1 AQLPRRALRRRAA
14 ARLDRPCLRQ
24 PPAPVARRRAQR
36 QPRPGHLDRRDATA
50 LPDQQDRHDCR
61 RRHPRPRDGRQHAP
75 PRDRALRGPR
85 RPRRGQRRLHRGVDV
100 RVRPAHAGRDGRRP
114 RGADQRPRSRL
125 PLLTMSRLL
134 FFTQEAFRAL
144 RRNGAPSMAAVV
156 TTVVTVIL
164 LGVLIPIFQTTQA
177 KSDQVRDSL
186 EFRVAIYDDA
196 TKPEINKLEDQLLAI
211 PHVASARLIT
221 KSEALHEL
229 TEDLG
234 KQKSGEL
241 LTQLHS
247 NPLPA
252 NFEVKADDASNLD
265 AVRAAVTPPGPSG
278 NPQSISPIVQDVF
291 DRQEDSKK
299 IEQVTSALKI
309 VLTVITAL
317 LIIASLMLVGN
328 TIRLS
333 IYTRRR
339 EVEVM
344 RLVGATRWFIRW
356 PFMIEGVVVGFA
368 GGLVAILILWL
379 GKITIVDPLS
389 DTFSFLAAQNNSTL
403 SFPALVAIL
412 FGASVLVSA
421 VGSGVTLRRFLKV

>member
-1 AQLPRRALRRRAA
+1 
-14 ARLDRPCLRQ
+14 
-24 PPAPVARRRAQR
+24 
-36 QPRPGHLDRRDATA
+36 
-50 LPDQQDRHDCR
+50 
-61 RRHPRPRDGRQHAP
+61 
-75 PRDRALRGPR
+75 
-85 RPRRGQRRLHRGVDV
+85 
-100 RVRPAHAGRDGRRP
+100 
-114 RGADQRPRSRL
+114 
-125 PLLTMSRLL
+125 MSRLL

-156 TTVVTVIL
+156 TTIVTVIL
-164 LGVLIPIFQTTQA
+164 LGVLIPVFQTTQA
-177 KSDQVRDSL
+177 KSNQVRESL

-196 TKPEINKLEDQLLAI
+196 TKAETAALQRKLEAI
-211 PHVASARLIT
+211 PHVSSVRLIT
-221 KSEALHEL
+221 KAEALSEL
-229 TEDLG
+229 KRDLG
-234 KQKSGEL
+234 KEKSGEL

-252 NFEVKADDASNLD
+252 NFQVKADDASNLE
-265 AVRAAVTPPGPSG
+265 AVRAAVTPPGPNG
-278 NPQSISPIVQDVF
+278 KPKPISPIVQDVF

-317 LIIASLMLVGN
+317 LIAASLMLVGN

-356 PFMIEGVVVGFA
+356 PFMIEGMVVGFF
-368 GGLVAILILWL
+368 GGLVAILVLWL
-379 GKITIVDPLS
+379 GKLTIVDPLS
-389 DTFSFLAAQNNSTL
+389 NSIGFLAAQNSTTL

-412 FGASVLVSA
+412 FGAAVLVSA
-421 VGSGVTLRRFLKV
+421 IGSGVTLRRFLKV

>member
-1 AQLPRRALRRRAA
+1 
-14 ARLDRPCLRQ
+14 
-24 PPAPVARRRAQR
+24 
-36 QPRPGHLDRRDATA
+36 
-50 LPDQQDRHDCR
+50 
-61 RRHPRPRDGRQHAP
+61 
-75 PRDRALRGPR
+75 
-85 RPRRGQRRLHRGVDV
+85 
-100 RVRPAHAGRDGRRP
+100 
-114 RGADQRPRSRL
+114 
-125 PLLTMSRLL
+125 MSRLL

-177 KSDQVRDSL
+177 KSNQVRDSL
-186 EFRVAIYDDA
+186 ETRVAIFDDA
-196 TKPEINKLEDQLLAI
+196 TKAETAALQRKLEAI
-211 PHVASARLIT
+211 PHVASVRLIT
-221 KSEALHEL
+221 KAEALNEL
-229 TEDLG
+229 KEDLG
-234 KQKSGEL
+234 KDKSGEL

-252 NFEVKADDASNLD
+252 NFSVKADDASNLESVEQ
-265 AVRAAVTPPGPSG
+265 AITPPGPNG
-278 NPQSISPIVQDVF
+278 KPQPISPIVQDQF
-291 DRQEDSKK
+291 NRQEDSKK

-356 PFMIEGVVVGFA
+356 PFMIEGVVVGFF

-379 GKITIVDPLS
+379 GKLTIVDPLS
-389 DTFSFLAAQNNSTL
+389 NSIGFLAAQNSTTL
-403 SFPALVAIL
+403 SFPELVAIL
-412 FGASVLVSA
+412 FAAAVLVSA
-421 VGSGVTLRRFLKV
+421 LGSGITLRRFLKV

>member
-1 AQLPRRALRRRAA
+1 
-14 ARLDRPCLRQ
+14 
-24 PPAPVARRRAQR
+24 
-36 QPRPGHLDRRDATA
+36 
-50 LPDQQDRHDCR
+50 
-61 RRHPRPRDGRQHAP
+61 
-75 PRDRALRGPR
+75 
-85 RPRRGQRRLHRGVDV
+85 
-100 RVRPAHAGRDGRRP
+100 
-114 RGADQRPRSRL
+114 
-125 PLLTMSRLL
+125 MSRLL

-144 RRNGAPSMAAVV
+144 RRNGAPSMAAIV

-177 KSDQVRDSL
+177 KSNQVRDSL
-186 EFRVAIYDDA
+186 ETRVAIFDDA
-196 TKPEINKLEDQLLAI
+196 TKAEIAKLEDQLLAI
-211 PHVASARLIT
+211 PHVASVRLIT
-221 KSEALHEL
+221 KAEALNEL
-229 TEDLG
+229 KQDLG
-234 KQKSGEL
+234 KHKSSEL

-252 NFEVKADDASNLD
+252 NFSVKADDASNLD
-265 AVRAAVTPPGPSG
+265 SVEAAITPPGPDG
-278 NPQSISPIVQDVF
+278 KPQPISPIIQDQF
-291 DRQEDSKK
+291 SRQEDSKK

-356 PFMIEGVVVGFA
+356 PFMIEGVVVGFF

-379 GKITIVDPLS
+379 GKLTIVDPLS
-389 DTFSFLAAQNNSTL
+389 NSIGFLAAQNSTTL

-412 FGASVLVSA
+412 FAAAVLVSA

>member
-1 AQLPRRALRRRAA
+1 
-14 ARLDRPCLRQ
+14 
-24 PPAPVARRRAQR
+24 
-36 QPRPGHLDRRDATA
+36 
-50 LPDQQDRHDCR
+50 
-61 RRHPRPRDGRQHAP
+61 
-75 PRDRALRGPR
+75 
-85 RPRRGQRRLHRGVDV
+85 
-100 RVRPAHAGRDGRRP
+100 
-114 RGADQRPRSRL
+114 
-125 PLLTMSRLL
+125 MSRLF

-144 RRNGAPSMAAVV
+144 RRNGAPSMAAIV

-177 KSDQVRDSL
+177 KSNQVRDSL
-186 EFRVAIYDDA
+186 ETRVAIFDDA
-196 TKPEINKLEDQLLAI
+196 TKSEIAKLEDQLLAI
-211 PHVASARLIT
+211 PHVASVRLIS
-221 KSEALHEL
+221 KAEALDEL

-234 KQKSGEL
+234 KQKSSEL
-241 LTQLHS
+241 LTQLHA

-252 NFEVKADDASNLD
+252 NFSVKADDASNLD
-265 AVRAAVTPPGPSG
+265 SVETAITPPGPNG
-278 NPQSISPIVQDVF
+278 KPQPISPIIQDQF
-291 DRQEDSKK
+291 NRQEDSKK

-356 PFMIEGVVVGFA
+356 PFMIEGVVVGFF

-379 GKITIVDPLS
+379 GKLTIVDPLS
-389 DTFSFLAAQNNSTL
+389 NSIGFLAAQNSTTL

-412 FGASVLVSA
+412 FAAAVLVSA

>member
-1 AQLPRRALRRRAA
+1 
-14 ARLDRPCLRQ
+14 
-24 PPAPVARRRAQR
+24 
-36 QPRPGHLDRRDATA
+36 
-50 LPDQQDRHDCR
+50 
-61 RRHPRPRDGRQHAP
+61 
-75 PRDRALRGPR
+75 
-85 RPRRGQRRLHRGVDV
+85 
-100 RVRPAHAGRDGRRP
+100 
-114 RGADQRPRSRL
+114 
-125 PLLTMSRLL
+125 MSRFF

-144 RRNGAPSMAAVV
+144 RRNGAPSMAAIV
-156 TTVVTVIL
+156 TTVTTVIL
-164 LGVLIPIFQTTQA
+164 LGVLIPVFQTTQA
-177 KSDQVRDSL
+177 KSESVRESL
-186 EFRVAIYDDA
+186 EFRVALYDDA
-196 TKPEINKLEDQLLAI
+196 TQGEISALQGKLEAI
-211 PHVASARLIT
+211 PHVASVAFIS
-221 KSEALHEL
+221 KGKALAEL
-229 TEDLG
+229 EKDLG
-234 KQKSGEL
+234 KSKSEDL
-241 LTQLHS
+241 LAQLHD

-252 NFEVKADDASNLD
+252 NFQIKADDASNLD
-265 AVRAAVTPPGPSG
+265 AVRAAVTPPGPNG
-278 NPQSISPIVQDVF
+278 KPKPISPIIQDVF
-291 DRQEDSKK
+291 DRQQESQQ

-317 LIIASLMLVGN
+317 LILASLMLVGN

-368 GGLVAILILWL
+368 GGLIAILILWL

-412 FGASVLVSA
+412 FAASVLVSA

>member
-1 AQLPRRALRRRAA
+1 
-14 ARLDRPCLRQ
+14 
-24 PPAPVARRRAQR
+24 
-36 QPRPGHLDRRDATA
+36 
-50 LPDQQDRHDCR
+50 
-61 RRHPRPRDGRQHAP
+61 
-75 PRDRALRGPR
+75 
-85 RPRRGQRRLHRGVDV
+85 
-100 RVRPAHAGRDGRRP
+100 
-114 RGADQRPRSRL
+114 
-125 PLLTMSRLL
+125 MSRLF

-144 RRNGAPSMAAVV
+144 RRNGAPSMAAIV

-164 LGVLIPIFQTTQA
+164 LGVLIPVFQTTQA

-196 TKPEINKLEDQLLAI
+196 TKPEIAKLESRLLAI
-211 PHVASARLIT
+211 PHVSSVTLIS
-221 KSEALHEL
+221 KAEALKEL
-229 TEDLG
+229 TADLG
-234 KQKSGEL
+234 KDKSGEL

-252 NFEVKADDASNLD
+252 NFQVKADDASNLD
-265 AVRAAVTPPGPSG
+265 LVRAAVTPPGPSG
-278 NPQSISPIVQDVF
+278 EPQPISPIVQEVF

-317 LIIASLMLVGN
+317 LIAASLMLVGN

-356 PFMIEGVVVGFA
+356 PFMIEGVVVGFV
-368 GGLVAILILWL
+368 GGLIAILVLWL
-379 GKITIVDPLS
+379 GKLTIVDPLS
-389 DTFSFLAAQNNSTL
+389 DSIGFLAAQNSTTL

-412 FGASVLVSA
+412 FAAAVLVSA

>member
-1 AQLPRRALRRRAA
+1 
-14 ARLDRPCLRQ
+14 
-24 PPAPVARRRAQR
+24 
-36 QPRPGHLDRRDATA
+36 
-50 LPDQQDRHDCR
+50 
-61 RRHPRPRDGRQHAP
+61 
-75 PRDRALRGPR
+75 
-85 RPRRGQRRLHRGVDV
+85 
-100 RVRPAHAGRDGRRP
+100 
-114 RGADQRPRSRL
+114 
-125 PLLTMSRLL
+125 MSRL
-134 FFTQEAFRAL
+134 FFFIREAFRAL
-144 RRNGAPSMAAVV
+144 RRNGAPSTAAIV

-164 LGVLIPIFQTTQA
+164 LGVLIPVFQTTQA
-177 KSDQVRDSL
+177 KSNEVRESL

-196 TKPEINKLEDQLLAI
+196 TRSEINQLEHKLLAI
-211 PHVASARLIT
+211 PHVSSVKLIT
-221 KSEALHEL
+221 KAEALDEL
-229 TEDLG
+229 KQDLG
-234 KQKSGEL
+234 KEKSGEL

-252 NFEVKADDASNLD
+252 NFEVKADDAGDLE
-265 AVRAAVTPPGPSG
+265 AVRAAVTPPGPNG
-278 NPQSISPIVQDVF
+278 KPKPISSIVQEVF

-317 LIIASLMLVGN
+317 LIVASLMLVGN

-379 GKITIVDPLS
+379 GKLTIVDPLS
-389 DTFSFLAAQNNSTL
+389 DSIGFLAAQNSTTL
-403 SFPALVAIL
+403 SFPALIAIL
-412 FGASVLVSA
+412 FAAAVLVSA
-421 VGSGVTLRRFLKV
+421 VGSGVTLRRFLRV